1 MPTLRPP
8 QLLSARWSQALINV
22 LSAFVLLFTGSIA
35 QAETNS
41 WYQWRGPN
49 RDGRAAPQE
58 LLEEWPVGGPKLVWS
73 AKNLG
78 MGFSASSIAN
88 GKLYTMGTYK
98 DLCHVVCL
106 EAKTGKLIWEKPIDG
121 AAGENSYLT
130 GWGAGPRSTPTIAG
144 EFIYAL
150 SDLGVLACLKASDGS
165 KVWMTNLVN
174 DFGGSIPKWGYSES
188 ALVDGDR
195 VIVMPG
201 GKNFLVGLDAK
212 SGKQIWGSKGVEMSA
227 NYVST
232 IKANIGGKDMYITA
246 SEKGLLAFD
255 VASGELLFQ
264 NESTGNKTAVI
275 PTPVVSG
282 DIVYHVSAYG
292 AGNAAVK
299 VKVQGGKVTAEQL
312 YHNNSKSMENHH
324 GGVILHDEA
333 IFGFSKTDGGVWM
346 AQDLASGKVL
356 WSQKIGKNKSGSIAF
371 ADGKIYCYNDTD
383 GTCLLAEATREG
395 WKPKGE
401 LTLPAQTEI
410 PRGKGAIWAHPI
422 ISDGMLYIRDHD
434 LMFAYAI
441 AE

>member
-1 MPTLRPP
+1 
-8 QLLSARWSQALINV
+8 
-22 LSAFVLLFTGSIA
+22 
-35 QAETNS
+35 
-41 WYQWRGPN
+41 
-49 RDGRAAPQE
+49 
-58 LLEEWPVGGPKLVWS
+58 
-73 AKNLG
+73 
-78 MGFSASSIAN
+78 
-88 GKLYTMGTYK
+88 
-98 DLCHVVCL
+98 
-106 EAKTGKLIWEKPIDG
+106 
-121 AAGENSYLT
+121 
-130 GWGAGPRSTPTIAG
+130 
-144 EFIYAL
+144 
-150 SDLGVLACLKASDGS
+150 
-165 KVWMTNLVN
+165 MTNLVN

-255 VASGELLFQ
+255 VVSGELLFQ

-275 PTPVVSG
+275 PTPIVSG

-299 VKVQGGKVTAEQL
+299 VKVQGSQVTAEQL

-324 GGVILHDEA
+324 GGVILHNEA

-356 WSQKIGKNKSGSIAF
+356 WSHKIGKNKSGSIAF

-395 WKPKGE
+395 WKQKGE

-410 PRGKGAIWAHPI
+410 PRGKGAIWAHPV

-434 LMFAYAI
+434 LMFTYAI

>member
-1 MPTLRPP
+1 MPAFRIP
-8 QLLSARWSQALINV
+8 QLLSGQCYETSTRLV
-22 LSAFVLLFTGSIA
+22 SAFFVMVMGSIA
-35 QAETNS
+35 IAESNS

-49 RDGRAAPQE
+49 RDGHAAPQN
-58 LLEEWPVGGPKLVWS
+58 LLKEWPAGGPKLVWS

-98 DLCHVVCL
+98 DQCHVVCL
-106 EAKTGKLIWEKPIDG
+106 DAKTGKLIWEQPMDG
-121 AAGENSYLT
+121 TAGDNSYNT
-130 GWGAGPRSTPTIAG
+130 GWGAGPRSTPTLAG
-144 EFIYAL
+144 DLLYAL
-150 SDLGVLACLKASDGS
+150 SDLGTLVCLKVSDGS
-165 KVWMTNLVN
+165 KVWSTNLVN

-188 ALVDGDR
+188 VLVDGDR

-212 SGKQIWGSKGVEMSA
+212 SGKQIWGSKDVDMSA
-227 NYVST
+227 HYVST
-232 IKANIGGKDMYITA
+232 IKSNIGGKDMYITA

-255 VASGELLFQ
+255 VASGELLFK

-275 PTPVVSG
+275 PTPIVSG

-292 AGNAAVK
+292 AGNVAVK
-299 VKVQGGKVTAEQL
+299 VSVKGNNVSAEQL
-312 YHNNSKSMENHH
+312 YHNAAKSMENHH
-324 GGVILHDEA
+324 GGVILHDKA

-346 AQDLASGKVL
+346 AQDLATGNVL
-356 WSQKIGKNKSGSIAF
+356 WSQKVGKNKSGSIAF
-371 ADGKIYCYNDTD
+371 ADGMIYCYNDTD
-383 GTCLLAEATREG
+383 GTCILAEANRDG
-395 WKPKGE
+395 WNQKGE

-434 LMFAYAI
+434 LMFAYSI
-441 AE
+441 AR

>member
-1 MPTLRPP
+1 MPTLRIPS
-8 QLLSARWSQALINV
+8 LLTIRRCQTSTRYLTTLFILLMGSVAL
-22 LSAFVLLFTGSIA
+22 
-35 QAETNS
+35 AEANS

-49 RDGRAAPQE
+49 RDGHAAPQK
-58 LLEEWPVGGPKLVWS
+58 LLKEWPAGGPKLTWS

-98 DLCHVVCL
+98 DQCHVVCL
-106 EAKTGKLIWEKPIDG
+106 DAKTGMLLWEQAIDG
-121 AAGENSYLT
+121 TASEKSYLT

-144 EFIYAL
+144 EFLYAL
-150 SDLGVLACLKASDGS
+150 SDLGALACLKASDGS
-165 KVWMTNLVN
+165 KVWSTNLVE

-188 ALVDGDR
+188 VLIDGDR
-195 VIVMPG
+195 LIVMPG
-201 GKNFLVGLDAK
+201 GKNFLIGLDAK
-212 SGKQIWGSKGVEMSA
+212 SGKQLWGSKGVDMLA
-227 NYVST
+227 QYVST

-255 VASGELLFQ
+255 VVSGELLFQ

-275 PTPVVSG
+275 PTPIVSG

-299 VKVQGGKVTAEQL
+299 VSVQGSKVTAEQL
-312 YHNNSKSMENHH
+312 YHNASKSMENHH
-324 GGVILHDEA
+324 GGVILHDKA

-346 AQDLASGKVL
+346 AQDLASGNVL

-371 ADGKIYCYNDTD
+371 ADGMIYCYNDTD
-383 GTCLLAEATREG
+383 GTCVLAEASREG
-395 WKPKGE
+395 WKQKGE

-410 PRGKGAIWAHPI
+410 PRGKGAIWAHPV
-422 ISDGMLYIRDHD
+422 ISNGMLYIRDHD
-434 LMFAYAI
+434 LMFAYSI
-441 AE
+441 AL